1 MKLIV
6 DTSPPS
12 VESLRLL
19 YDTFWGKRDIETDFI
34 TTIKTNDHP
43 HVNQSLLP
51 ANVPKK
57 RKGKGKKKNSKVNKN
72 KAAAATNVHSD
83 KIDRSGWRVLDLGI
97 DGVFP
102 WEPPCK
108 TSRIV
113 VRNEFVK
120 MYKEAQNGSKA
131 DERGRTITG
140 HPGMGMSSASYRRS
154 LVLLFYL

>member
-1 MKLIV
+1 MRLIV
-6 DTSPPS
+6 PTAPPS

-34 TTIKTNDHP
+34 TTIKTRDHP
-43 HVNQSLLP
+43 YADPDDFSEPP
-51 ANVPKK
+51 ADAPKK
-57 RKGKGKKKNSKVNKN
+57 RVR
-72 KAAAATNVHSD
+72 NVHSD
-83 KIDRSGWRVLDLGI
+83 KIYKSGWRLLDLGI

-120 MYKEAQNGSKA
+120 LYRGAQAGSEADQ
-131 DERGRTITG
+131 RGRTITG
-140 HPGMGMSSASYRRS
+140 HPGMGMSSVSYRRS
-154 LVLLFYL
+154 LLLFC